1 MVDTHDPG
9 ITPDIL
15 HSRAGEVPDE
25 ALEKVMLKLKGILKY
40 RAGAQPLFRYRAR
53 AIGGGEMEIEETD
66 DYIAVHGDFEVLSS
80 AFYNGG
86 YRRAR
91 TLINLHVPHDFD
103 ADPVMYFDSFIKRVK
118 LAPETTVGMMTAV
131 PMPNARIL
139 KDEGITAIIT
149 AGLSLATVNIILTIN
164 RPLSQSA
171 MANVM
176 IVATEAK
183 TAAFYDLDLRD
194 CNGDLFTG
202 DLTDSVVVAC
212 APVRNKADLFAG
224 KGTELGKRIY
234 DMVRE
239 GVKAALQSHN
249 GLSMDRPIL
258 KRLEERGI
266 TLQAMVDTA
275 LELYVSVEGEE
286 RDMDRLRQ
294 RLESQL
300 IAETADPNVA
310 LLLAA
315 AIHAEEQEILKGRAG
330 HEGMAD
336 AASIVADELIGIDI
350 AEYIGGKRALFNFF
364 YYDTRKPGI
373 LRRLGVFMD
382 DAIGGLIAGCM
393 SKMLQD

>member
-1 MVDTHDPG
+1 
-9 ITPDIL
+9 
-15 HSRAGEVPDE
+15 
-25 ALEKVMLKLKGILKY
+25 
-40 RAGAQPLFRYRAR
+40 
-53 AIGGGEMEIEETD
+53 MEIEKTG

-91 TLINLHVPHDFD
+91 TLINLHVPSDFD
-103 ADPVMYFDSFIKRVK
+103 DDAVMYFDSFVK
-118 LAPETTVGMMTAV
+118 TLKLSPETTVGMMTAV
-131 PMPNARIL
+131 PVANARIL
-139 KDEGITAIIT
+139 KEEEEGITAIIT
-149 AGLSLATVNIILTIN
+149 AGISSATVNIILTIDK
-164 RPLSQSA
+164 PLSQSA

-224 KGTELGKRIY
+224 KGTELGKRVY
-234 DMVRE
+234 EVVRE

-249 GLSMDRPIL
+249 GLRMDRPIL

-275 LELYVSVEGEE
+275 LELYVPVEGEE

-294 RLESQL
+294 RLEAM
-300 IAETADPNVA
+300 IIGETADTNVA

-315 AIHAEEQEILKGRAG
+315 AIHADEQEIQKDRAG
-330 HEGMAD
+330 NEGSTD

-393 SKMLQD
+393 SKLLQEQ